1 MKSKV
6 FGYARVSSKEQN
18 EERQL
23 VAFKEYGIDERDI
36 YIDKQS
42 GKDFNRPQYQWLK
55 QLMEKGDT
63 LVIKSLDRLGRNYE
77 QIKDEWREI
86 TKQGINIK
94 VIDNPLLD
102 TSKYAENDLMSQFLS
117 NIVLEVLSFVAE
129 NERKT
134 IKQRQAEGI
143 ASAKAKGKHLGRP
156 KFELPENWNEIMRKW
171 RAGEIETKTAIQMT
185 GMKRSTFY
193 KFANK

>member
-1 MKSKV
+1 MGRIW
-6 FGYARVSSKEQN
+6 GYIRVSSKDQN
-18 EERQL
+18 EDRQVDEILPL
-23 VAFKEYGIDERDI
+23 VTNKAHLIIE
-36 YIDKQS
+36 KQR